1 MPKLHVIYDRDGRLQ
16 NNLPAGKF
24 KVAIIDI
31 EDGFGSDQ
39 IEAYVNLLSE
49 LLLEQLAAE
58 DDDAHDAMFN
68 KS

>member
-1 MPKLHVIYDRDGRLQ
+1 MAKLHVIYDRDGRLQ
-16 NNLPAGKF
+16 NNLPPDKF

-31 EDGFGSDQ
+31 ENDFGDDQ

-49 LLLEQLAAE
+49 LLLEQMATT
-58 DDDAHDAMFN
+58 